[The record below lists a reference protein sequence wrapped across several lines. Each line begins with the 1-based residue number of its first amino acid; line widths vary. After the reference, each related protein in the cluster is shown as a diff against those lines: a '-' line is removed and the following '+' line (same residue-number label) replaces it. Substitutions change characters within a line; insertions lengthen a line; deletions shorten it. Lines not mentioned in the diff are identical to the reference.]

1 MDYDKYV
8 FYRIAALVVGNIIGF
23 SVVMLGVYWYERRKR
38 IAYER
43 AMARRSLIKF
53 GIDYGNARS
62 QTVYQIV
69 KKTSSGFEVVA
80 VEECDQLP
88 EDIEEIIAANHEQ
101 IKLCRRSESKIN
113 VWTIA

>member
-1 MDYDKYV
+1 MET
-8 FYRIAALVVGNIIGF
+8 FLRIAALVVGNIIGF

-62 QTVYQIV
+62 QTVYKIV
-69 KKTSSGFEVVA
+69 KKTPSGFEVVTEEHFLPQPLPIELKGIA
-80 VEECDQLP
+80 V
-88 EDIEEIIAANHEQ
+88 
-101 IKLCRRSESKIN
+101 
-113 VWTIA
+113 